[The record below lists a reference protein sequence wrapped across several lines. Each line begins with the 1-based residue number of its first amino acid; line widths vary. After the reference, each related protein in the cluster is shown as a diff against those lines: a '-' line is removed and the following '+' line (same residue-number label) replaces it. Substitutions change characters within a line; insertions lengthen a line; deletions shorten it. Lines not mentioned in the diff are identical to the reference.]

1 MEGVSKMKK
10 IYSKII
16 SEGVNG
22 VADNCGDNNKGQ
34 NLAFVAEIEI
44 YNQLKL
50 FPEMLSALKH
60 FEEWLN
66 AITNRNPEIEE
77 EIKEVLSNIIKKA
90 QGGK

>member
-1 MEGVSKMKK
+1 M
-10 IYSKII
+10 
-16 SEGVNG
+16 
-22 VADNCGDNNKGQ
+22 
-34 NLAFVAEIEI
+34 L
-44 YNQLKL
+44 NQLKV

-90 QGGK
+90 EGGK